1 MQGKREAE
9 EEEGKRSEE
18 GEKTAEELLLV
29 GEKFLGE
36 GRYEEAIEIYKE
48 IVRKEPIRPTLAKV
62 CNDCGVAYAS
72 LEQYEMAKGFFNAA
86 LNLSRYLMKGF
97 FNAALNL
104 SRYLMDEGIS
114 ACYNLA
120 LLYKTTGEA
129 EKAEQYF
136 KRGEMIKQEHKRRD
150 EEAERVFGAEV

>member
-86 LNLSRYLMKGF
+86 LNLSRYLM
-97 FNAALNL
+97 
-104 SRYLMDEGIS
+104 DEGIS

-120 LLYKTTGEA
+120 LLYQTTGEA